1 MTYIPYWYIMA
12 LKLLPTIF
20 RKTPIIKLK
29 KIRRLFILKNYQL
42 YKVYSILNIK
52 VLLYSQGDNKYSRAS
67 TGRQFSRLIYKPE
80 QVVGGHIIVLREGIE
95 HLRRKS
101 PLVALISRID
111 RLRCVQYF
119 GYIRL
124 CQVVIL
130 THCTD
135 SLCQFHK
142 KSPFFCV
149 LSQAYHNIIWCY

>member
-1 MTYIPYWYIMA
+1 MTYIPYWYICG
-12 LKLLPTIF
+12 LKITSDNISQ
-20 RKTPIIKLK
+20 TPIIKLK

-52 VLLYSQGDNKYSRAS
+52 VLLYSRGDNKYSAAS

-80 QVVGGHIIVLREGIE
+80 QVVGGHIIVLCEGIE
-95 HLRRKS
+95 HLRRKR

-124 CQVVIL
+124 RQVVIL
-130 THCTD
+130 THCTY